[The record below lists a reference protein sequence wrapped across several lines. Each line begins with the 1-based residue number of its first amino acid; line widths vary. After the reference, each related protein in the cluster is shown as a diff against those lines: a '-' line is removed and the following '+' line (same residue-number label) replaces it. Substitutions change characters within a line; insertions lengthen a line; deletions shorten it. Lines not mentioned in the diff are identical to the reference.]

1 MPSWFRPVTEG
12 VQGHRVVAPVSCCHF
27 PHSQHCV
34 QQPVSCCEGCAV
46 GSPPEGFVS
55 CSRILCCCPALVLGV
70 CWAGGTAVG
79 AVVLMG
85 TWSGAARSCVGCSW
99 HCAQP
104 GPPGERV
111 QCTVL
116 GRALLL
122 QEVMKARDFSILV
135 DGSLLQH
142 AYIAKTLL
150 PSVL

>member
-1 MPSWFRPVTEG
+1 M
-12 VQGHRVVAPVSCCHF
+12 
-27 PHSQHCV
+27 
-34 QQPVSCCEGCAV
+34 
-46 GSPPEGFVS
+46 GSPPEGFGS

-79 AVVLMG
+79 AMVLMG